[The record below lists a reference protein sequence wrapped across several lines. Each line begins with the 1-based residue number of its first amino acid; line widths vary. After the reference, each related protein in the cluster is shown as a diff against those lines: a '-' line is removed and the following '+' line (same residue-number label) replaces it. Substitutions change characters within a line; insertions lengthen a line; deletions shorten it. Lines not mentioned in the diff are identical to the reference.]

1 MHWKEIRKTH
11 VIYVQIIKVIIIKAN
26 ENVFAEA
33 ICFYFNK
40 ALENGKF
47 PNCLKLANI
56 TPAFKKGSCTS
67 KNNYRPVS
75 ILPVFQRYLRGYL
88 VENFQSSKFQ
98 CGFGKGYGT
107 QHWLLL
113 MLEIWKEATDNNKA
127 FGTLLT
133 DLSKAFDCLS
143 YDLSIAKLHA
153 YGIDIDSLIYY

>member
-67 KNNYRPVS
+67 KNN
-75 ILPVFQRYLRGYL
+75 
-88 VENFQSSKFQ
+88 
-98 CGFGKGYGT
+98 
-107 QHWLLL
+107 
-113 MLEIWKEATDNNKA
+113 
-127 FGTLLT
+127 
-133 DLSKAFDCLS
+133 
-143 YDLSIAKLHA
+143 
-153 YGIDIDSLIYY
+153 